1 VETLMSLAAC
11 RAALGPALG
20 VRTLCLV
27 VREGELLLAMKKR
40 GFGAGRWNGPGG
52 KIEPGE
58 TIAAAAI
65 RETWEEVG
73 VVAHVVE
80 PVAVLRFYFPDMP
93 PAEGWN
99 QQVHVFLVR
108 DWSATPAESE
118 EMRPQWF
125 ALTDLP
131 LAAMWPDDP
140 LWLPQV
146 LAGRRL
152 EGDFLYD
159 RTMQIVAYEV
169 RET

>member
-1 VETLMSLAAC
+1 MSLAAC

-20 VRTLCLV
+20 LRTLCLV
-27 VREGELLLAMKKR
+27 VREGQVLLAMKKR
-40 GFGAGRWNGPGG
+40 GFGVGRWNGPGG
-52 KIEPGE
+52 KIAPGE
-58 TIAAAAI
+58 TLAAAAI

-73 VVAHVVE
+73 VRAHAVE
-80 PVAVLRFYFPDMP
+80 PIAVLRFYFPAIP

-108 DWSATPAESE
+108 AWDGTPAESE

-125 ALTDLP
+125 DQAALP
-131 LAAMWPDDP
+131 YPAMWPDDP
-140 LWLPQV
+140 LWLPQA
-146 LAGRRL
+146 LAGRVL

-159 RTMQIVAYEV
+159 AAMQIVDYEV